1 MVVTYHVCDEYI
13 KLDVYCVRAMKQ
25 LPIVRYVAPL
35 ANIIQP
41 NQSLYLILSAAY
53 VVEKQR
59 GTNTSLRAD
68 AKNHRL

>member
-1 MVVTYHVCDEYI
+1 
-13 KLDVYCVRAMKQ
+13 MKQ

-35 ANIIQP
+35 ANIIQS